1 MHIKGLKCTLEKIE
15 AKLCGYSC
23 ELRSLG
29 ANVKTTENS
38 GTKVTKLE
46 FSMGLD
52 NIIKRFGVDLVGC
65 FSVYKAFGRFENYQ
79 KCEGPKVQIRR
90 SQL

>member
-1 MHIKGLKCTLEKIE
+1 M
-15 AKLCGYSC
+15 CGYSC

-65 FSVYKAFGRFENYQ
+65 FSVYKGFGRFVMNE
-79 KCEGPKVQIRR
+79 KFRDLFCKIEEATIGEDREL
-90 SQL
+90 SDEA